1 MFFFLNDGINFNK
14 SGIEHAQVKRLRLF
28 KHHEV
33 PARIVTR
40 QFALNLHEITRDA
53 GIDDDDFVNL
63 FDFFQGT
70 MTYEARNFTIE
81 DLQLPDGYE
90 YEPEGVEKLHVKE
103 KGKQIMIIAKRGA
116 DDERLNWV
124 QYLAAMA
131 VLSEW
136 CGTTPAVLRHSNNFS
151 LSAPNLCQSRF

>member
-1 MFFFLNDGINFNK
+1 VFFLNDGINFNK

-70 MTYEARNFTIE
+70 MDI
-81 DLQLPDGYE
+81 
-90 YEPEGVEKLHVKE
+90 
-103 KGKQIMIIAKRGA
+103 RG
-116 DDERLNWV
+116 
-124 QYLAAMA
+124 
-131 VLSEW
+131 SEF
-136 CGTTPAVLRHSNNFS
+136 HD
-151 LSAPNLCQSRF
+151 